1 LTLPSLDHLV
11 VLTDD
16 TGVIQH
22 ATYNVPNRSTGYC
35 TDDVARAFLV
45 ACAAARHA
53 PLRAQALRLGSIYLS
68 FLHDAQLPDGRFHN
82 FMGYDR
88 TWLDDV
94 GGDDAIGR
102 AVWAI
107 GYGMR
112 QAPLEDWRAVCTTM
126 LHKSLPAVR
135 SLEYARSQAF
145 AALGLAETVAVDHS
159 LREPLAA
166 SLRALLADL
175 HGLYESER
183 ADDWE
188 WFEGSMLYDNARLSE
203 ALLRGAVALGD
214 RRLAETGLR
223 TLAFYESV
231 VFEGDQFVPIGNDG
245 WHRRGGHRARFDQ
258 QPLEA
263 AAMVDAELAAYA
275 ATGDE
280 HRLHLAERAFAWFF
294 GANALGTVLVHDG
307 GCYDGISK
315 REVNRNMGAESTL
328 AYLVAALALAEAPRP
343 ATAK

>member
-22 ATYNVPNRSTGYC
+22 ASYNVANRSTGYC

-53 PLRAQALRLGSIYLS
+53 PLRAEALRLGSIYLS

-82 FMGYDR
+82 FMDYNR

-112 QAPLEDWRAVCTTM
+112 HAPLEGWRAVCAAM
-126 LHKSLPAVR
+126 LHKSLPIV
-135 SLEYARSQAF
+135 SKLEFARSQAF
-145 AALGLAETVAVDHS
+145 AALGLADAVAVDHG
-159 LREPLAA
+159 LREALAV
-166 SLRALLADL
+166 SLSTLLEDL
-175 HGLYESER
+175 HGLYHGER
-183 ADDWE
+183 ADEWE
-188 WFEGSMLYDNARLSE
+188 WFESSMLYDNARLPE
-203 ALLRGAVALGD
+203 ALLRGALALGD
-214 RRLAETGLR
+214 RPLAETGLR

-245 WHRRGGHRARFDQ
+245 WHKRGSHRARFDQ

-280 HRLHLAERAFAWFF
+280 RRLYLAERAYAWFF
-294 GANALGTVLVHDG
+294 GANALGAVLVHDG
-307 GCYDGISK
+307 GCYDGISS

-343 ATAK
+343 AAAK